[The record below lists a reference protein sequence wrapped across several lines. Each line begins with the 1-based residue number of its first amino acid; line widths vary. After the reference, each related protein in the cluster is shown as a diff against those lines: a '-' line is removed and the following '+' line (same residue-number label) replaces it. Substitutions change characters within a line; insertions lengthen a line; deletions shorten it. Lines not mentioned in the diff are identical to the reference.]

1 MRRTKLQV
9 KMGTLKTVTG
19 KEEKKIPGVEEEK
32 RRMQLW
38 GGKKC

>member
-19 KEEKKIPGVEEEK
+19 KEEKKNPRCGGGKKENAAV
-32 RRMQLW
+32 